1 MRVVIVGAGPAGA
14 ALAYL
19 LARAGADVTLVERQ
33 SDFAREFRGEGL
45 MPSGADALVQM
56 GLGVELEALP
66 QSHVTHLRLWR
77 DGAVLLELPV
87 AAAAADAPIRMVSQP
102 AMLEMLVAQASRY
115 PSFRFERGV
124 TVRESLHAAGRVVG
138 VHVES
143 TSGARDL
150 HADLVIGADGR
161 TSVLRRRAGLPEVS
175 QTQTF
180 DVIWCKVPLP
190 AAWAAEHSLNAFLGR
205 GHAALCFRAWDDR
218 LQIGWII
225 AKGAFGDLKR
235 RGVEAWMAELAA
247 HVGPVLGPHLLAHGG
262 DVTHPFLLDVVC
274 GRVRRWTAPGLL
286 LLGDA
291 AHPMSPVGAQ
301 GINLAL
307 RDSLVAANHL
317 VPLAAT
323 PPDAAAID
331 RAAAAVEVERTP
343 EIVAI
348 QRLQQVPPVL
358 MFQEAWWSG
367 LVLRALPL
375 LVRSGILPLALGA
388 AIRRITRGVVP
399 IRLQA

>member
-14 ALAYL
+14 ALGYL
-19 LARAGADVTLVERQ
+19 LARAGAELTLVERQ

-45 MPSGADALVQM
+45 MPSGADALAQM
-56 GLGVELEALP
+56 GLAAALEALP
-66 QSHVTHLRLWR
+66 QSRVTHLRVWR
-77 DGAVLLELPV
+77 DGKVLLELPV
-87 AAAAADAPIRMVSQP
+87 APAAGDTPIRMVSQP

-124 TVRESLHAAGRVVG
+124 TVRETLRADGRVVG
-138 VHVES
+138 VRVEAA
-143 TSGARDL
+143 SGARDL
-150 HADLVIGADGR
+150 RADLVIGADGR
-161 TSVLRRRAGLPEVS
+161 ASAVRRHAGLPEVS
-175 QTQTF
+175 QAQTF

-190 AAWAAEHSLNAFLGR
+190 AAWTSEHALNAFLGR

-225 AKGAFGDLKR
+225 AKGSFGDLKR
-235 RGVEAWMAELAA
+235 RGVDAWMGELAA
-247 HVGPVLGPHLLAHGG
+247 HVGPVLGPHLLAHRA

-274 GRVRRWTAPGLL
+274 GRVARWTAPGLL

-317 VPLAAT
+317 GPLAARR
-323 PPDAAAID
+323 PAAAEID
-331 RAAAAVEVERTP
+331 RAAHAIEVERTP

-348 QRLQQVPPVL
+348 QRLQQVPPAL
-358 MFQEAWWSG
+358 MFQESWWSG

-375 LVRSGILPLALGA
+375 LVRSGIAPLVLAA

-399 IRLQA
+399 VRLRV

>member
-14 ALAYL
+14 ATGLL

-45 MPSGADALVQM
+45 MPSGADALAQM
-56 GLGVELEALP
+56 GLGAELDALP

-77 DGAVLLELPV
+77 DGVVLLELPV
-87 AAAAADAPIRMVSQP
+87 AAAGGDAPIRMVSQP
-102 AMLEMLVAQASRY
+102 AMLEMLVAQAGRY

-124 TVRESLHAAGRVVG
+124 TVRESLHTGGRVAG

-143 TSGARDL
+143 TSGGRDL
-150 HADLVIGADGR
+150 PTDLVIGADGR
-161 TSVLRRRAGLPEVS
+161 ASVLRRQAGLPEVS

-180 DVIWCKVPLP
+180 DIIWCKVPMP
-190 AAWAAEHSLNAFLGR
+190 AAWASEHAMNAFLGR

-225 AKGAFGDLKR
+225 AKGAFGDVKR
-235 RGVEAWMAELAA
+235 RGVDAWMAELAA
-247 HVGPVLGPHLLAHGG
+247 HVGPVLGPHLLAHRG

-274 GRVRRWTAPGLL
+274 GRLERWTAPGLL

-317 VPLAAT
+317 GPLAAQ

-331 RAAAAVEVERTP
+331 RATAAVERERMP

-348 QRLQQVPPVL
+348 QRLQQMPPAL
-358 MFQEAWWSG
+358 MFRESWWSG
-367 LVLRALPL
+367 LVLRALPW
-375 LVRSGILPLALGA
+375 LVRSGIAPLVLGA

-399 IRLQA
+399 VRLQA